1 MRPQILFHLWVGLWL
16 LATSQFT
23 EGLQSRERRDET
35 SKVQQV
41 PGVQQDHSVPLKA
54 TWEMPEAPVTWVSQC
69 SESSPCYLPG
79 GRQQP
84 SCTLGRGTVLGL
96 GDLLLLSVGSVC
108 SWDLSLPC

>member
-35 SKVQQV
+35 SKVRQD

-54 TWEMPEAPVTWVSQC
+54 TWEMPEAPVTWVRVSAQSQAHATFQ
-69 SESSPCYLPG
+69 EG
-79 GRQQP
+79 GSNP
-84 SCTLGRGTVLGL
+84 AAPWGGELSWALGISYFFL
-96 GDLLLLSVGSVC
+96 
-108 SWDLSLPC
+108 